1 MLERHDG
8 KVVDISRP
16 VFLDIETTGL
26 YEDDEIVEIAIADY
40 DGREIMNEYIKPV
53 YAESWPEAQGIHGIS
68 PQTVAH
74 SSTFVDQVPAIRD
87 AIRDRVVAVYNAE
100 FELQFLP
107 SHVVAAADLFVC
119 VMELYREIRGLQKYV
134 KNTYRLQNAMDWC
147 RYRKSQTHRA
157 MEDNLG
163 TIAVWDKLREQ
174 GGGRFENAVSRHCYY
189 VY

>member
-1 MLERHDG
+1 
-8 KVVDISRP
+8 
-16 VFLDIETTGL
+16 
-26 YEDDEIVEIAIADY
+26 
-40 DGREIMNEYIKPV
+40 MNKYIKPV
-53 YAESWPEAQGIHGIS
+53 FTESWPEAQGIHGIS

-74 SSTFVDQVPAIRD
+74 SSTFADQVPAIKD

-107 SHVVAAADLFVC
+107 SHVVVVADLFVC
-119 VMELYREIRGLQKYV
+119 VMELYREIRGLRKYV

-147 RYRKSQTHRA
+147 GFRKSQAHRA

-174 GGGRFENAVSRHCYY
+174 EGRRFENAVSRHCYY